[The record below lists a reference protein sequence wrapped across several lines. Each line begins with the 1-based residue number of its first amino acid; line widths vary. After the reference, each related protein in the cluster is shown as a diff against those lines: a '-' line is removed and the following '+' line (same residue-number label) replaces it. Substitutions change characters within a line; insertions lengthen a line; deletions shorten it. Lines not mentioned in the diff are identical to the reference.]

1 MSKTSS
7 KQFSNYDFAKKIT
20 SIIIY
25 GRLQWFGKKLHLGL
39 NVIVEIDKKILHWY
53 EYLKTYHSMHCMT
66 ICIYY

>member
-39 NVIVEIDKKILHWY
+39 NVIVEIDEKTPTSIWILG
-53 EYLKTYHSMHCMT
+53 TYNYM
-66 ICIYY
+66 